1 MPEIEGYIEP
11 LMVEIGGVYSYLH
24 VEVTAP
30 PDPQKCMFLI
40 HDLAG
45 RSDDFAPLAPHL
57 ARLGYKVVMIDLPG
71 RGKSAAVEEASYTLR
86 MYVEVLFA
94 LLKEHGLKQNAA
106 LGQGWGAMI
115 ALLFESFLARP
126 LQHMYLV
133 DLPAH
138 WSYATDPAAQTWA
151 ALAPI
156 CTETPEDFLAQ
167 AENAVPQDLAG
178 RDALLTLAAERGRIV
193 EGNHQLALDP
203 AIFANLSKSE
213 TKVYNLESA
222 LNKLR
227 SPTQL
232 LQGAQSA
239 VPLVTSA
246 FVAQRH
252 LSGKVGHAQII
263 RGSHTSWTDP
273 ALLLPVL
280 GAVCVGGQSAPS

>member
-11 LMVEIGGVYSYLH
+11 LLVEIGGVYSYLH

-71 RGKSAAVEEASYTLR
+71 RGKSAAVEEANYTPR
-86 MYVEVLFA
+86 MYMEVLFA
-94 LLKEHGLKQNAA
+94 LLKEHGLKQNAV

-115 ALLFESFLARP
+115 ALLFESFMARP
-126 LQHMYLV
+126 LENMYLV

-138 WSYATDPAAQTWA
+138 WSYATDRAAQTWS
-151 ALAPI
+151 ALALI
-156 CTETPEDFLAQ
+156 CTKSPQDFLAQ
-167 AENAVPQDLAG
+167 AEKAVPQDLAG
-178 RDALLTLAAERGRIV
+178 RDELLTLAVERVRIV

-213 TKVYNLESA
+213 TKNYTLESA
-222 LNKLR
+222 LSKLR

-232 LQGAQSA
+232 LQGAQCA
-239 VPLVTSA
+239 VSLVATS
-246 FVAQRH
+246 FVAQKH
-252 LSGKVGHAQII
+252 LSGKVGHAQIM

-273 ALLLPVL
+273 TLLFPVL
-280 GAVCVGGQSAPS
+280 GAVCASGQATPP